1 MLEGP
6 THETYRPCHP
16 TATQPLHI
24 PPRPPDPQERSART
38 CRVNKRAWTTGPRAA
53 GTWASHPQVAVALPG
68 RAPAGTE
75 PRPSLAAGQTPSSN
89 AGRGPAP
96 RAPPHQLLKHEVGA
110 TSAPGPRARHPQEP
124 GSKGPSS
131 PCSSTR
137 VPWSL
142 GELSQQMAAGSATL
156 LDRAQ

>member
-1 MLEGP
+1 M
-6 THETYRPCHP
+6 
-16 TATQPLHI
+16 
-24 PPRPPDPQERSART
+24 
-38 CRVNKRAWTTGPRAA
+38 NKRAWMTGPRAA

-124 GSKGPSS
+124 GSKGHSS